1 MQTALQEKPD
11 PVQYYVPQNGV
22 SVAAGGSF
30 GSIATHFR
38 YARGVRL
45 SPDSDRIATVTAAW
59 GHEPPHALQQI
70 G

>member
-30 GSIATHFR
+30 GSIATLQMRARSVRFPPDR
-38 YARGVRL
+38 Y
-45 SPDSDRIATVTAAW
+45 RIAALRQVT
-59 GHEPPHALQQI
+59 
-70 G
+70 